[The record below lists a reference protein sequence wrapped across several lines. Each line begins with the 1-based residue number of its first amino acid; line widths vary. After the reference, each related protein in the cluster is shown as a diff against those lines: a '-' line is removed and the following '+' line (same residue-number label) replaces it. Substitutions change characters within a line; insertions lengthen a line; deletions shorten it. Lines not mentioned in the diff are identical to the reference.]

1 MPLSRRSVLA
11 CLAATSRFS
20 GAMLDDLAWLN
31 AAESQNPPGDQL
43 FLAPVVDLHLEMS
56 ERQFTSLTPAR
67 PRPAFGGPGFG
78 GPGFGGPGPRV
89 AGFGPLAPRPTEGN
103 KQPPATPPTPSP
115 SAAPGKSPD
124 ATPTANNAVDTHR
137 NTFGVELPWSSGQ
150 LRVNGQ
156 TYSEVGVRYK
166 GNYTYLAAARSLKK
180 SLKLDLNRHKKG
192 QKLDGL
198 TMLNLH
204 SGVSDP
210 TRIRESFAY
219 GYFREAQVP
228 APRTTFAQLTLTVPD
243 KYTEELVGVYTL
255 VEQVNKAF
263 LKRHFTDA
271 TGMLLKPEGL
281 RGGLQFLG
289 DRWSTYSA
297 KYHPEDEPQTPQ
309 QQRLIDFTRLIHEG
323 SDSSFAEQVAE
334 YLDVEAFLR
343 FIAANAL
350 LANLDSYLGYGHNFY
365 LYLKPTDNRFVFIP
379 WDLDLSLAT
388 WPAAGTPEQLVELS
402 IHHPHAGENRLI
414 DRLFSVDRT
423 KQRYLAI
430 VNEQLETSFTSDKM
444 AARVE
449 ALEAVVREPLQAEL
463 RAVAARQE
471 NAGSGAPFGN
481 GQFGQ
486 SMPPRRF
493 IRKRLDSVKRQLAG
507 EATGFVPRA
516 VGPR

>member
-1 MPLSRRSVLA
+1 MTVSRRSVLA
-11 CLAATSRFS
+11 CLAASSQFS
-20 GAMLDDLAWLN
+20 GSLIEDLDWLN
-31 AAESQNPPGDQL
+31 AAESQQLPGDRL
-43 FLAPVVDLHLEMS
+43 FSTPLVAFHLEMS
-56 ERQFTSLTPAR
+56 ERQFANLMPAR
-67 PRPAFGGPGFG
+67 PRPGFGPPGFG
-78 GPGFGGPGPRV
+78 GPGFGGRGPEG
-89 AGFGPLAPRPTEGN
+89 AGFGPPTPPRTES
-103 KQPPATPPTPSP
+103 KSQPATIPSRATPD
-115 SAAPGKSPD
+115 KLQTD
-124 ATPTANNAVDTHR
+124 ATAANNSVDTHR
-137 NTFGVELPWSSGQ
+137 NTFGIEFPWSSGQ
-150 LRVNGQ
+150 LRVNDQ
-156 TYSEVGVRYK
+156 SYSEVGIRYK
-166 GNYTYLAAARSLKK
+166 GNYTYMAAARSLKK

-228 APRTTFAQLTLTVPD
+228 APRTTFAQFSLTVPGI
-243 KYTEELVGVYTL
+243 YTDEFVGVYTL

-263 LKRHFTDA
+263 LKRHFADS

-281 RGGLQFLG
+281 RGGLPFLG
-289 DRWSTYSA
+289 DRWPAYSA
-297 KYHPEDEPQTPQ
+297 KYQPEDEPQASQ
-309 QQRLIDFTRLIHEG
+309 QQRLIEFTRLIHES
-323 SDSSFAEQVAE
+323 SDSSFVEQAAE
-334 YLDVEAFLR
+334 YLDVDAFLR

-365 LYLKPTDNRFVFIP
+365 LYLQPTNNRFVFIP

-414 DRLFSVDRT
+414 DRLFAVEKT

-430 VNEQLETSFTSDKM
+430 VNEQLETTFTSDKM
-444 AARVE
+444 VARVE
-449 ALEAVVREPLQAEL
+449 ALEAVIGEPLKAEL

-471 NAGSGAPFGN
+471 NAGAGAGFGN

-486 SMPPRRF
+486 SMPPLRF

-507 EATGFVPRA
+507 EATGFVPRV